1 MKHHRSAAALAALL
15 FVQSSS
21 ALAIKSH
28 QIAFSSLSPHPISR
42 TALTASTIDELPS
55 DTTVEDPETLLT
67 SRNRLVALA
76 STLSSNSATGR
87 FISRPAD
94 KIKLQKAINELE
106 SLSGSMGPKER
117 DLMIGDWTLLVT
129 AYVANSDVR
138 RRFGD
143 TEQTNSWLGK
153 GRSGI
158 SLFGRDGLSLDP
170 LQKTIRKSIEVTQR
184 IRDMDN
190 NGEINRVDNV
200 IEFTPLDTL
209 SDVIPKESPLAFLAE
224 LNVNP
229 LQVKKGKA
237 VLIHKAEVESVAP
250 VLRTKISWTSS
261 VLNVAGT
268 SQFFE
273 PDGSDVFGVNNLL
286 GEFLNTGTFETP
298 YIDEDIRISRTR
310 GPVFEQLRV
319 FVRKGSDVMHNVII
333 DSIEAELRV
342 EEEMEVGASTA
353 RAESRVQKL
362 VDAAQDIGGAVSS
375 IGKDVRSAVE
385 KDLEVV
391 SDALGDAM
399 DNVVNKVQ
407 DVVEED
413 LKDLSKSIEG
423 VQKSLQGEGELRDAV
438 ANVTKAV
445 AKVPQDVRNAVKN
458 DAAVVN
464 DSVGEA
470 LDTMVK
476 DVQDVVEDDIKKL
489 DASVSDV
496 RDVLLGENE
505 DDGTS
510 DEKKQ

>member
-261 VLNVAGT
+261 VCELFDCAGT
-268 SQFFE
+268 
-273 PDGSDVFGVNNLL
+273 LL
-286 GEFLNTGTFETP
+286 LCKT
-298 YIDEDIRISRTR
+298 DSRLT
-310 GPVFEQLRV
+310 
-319 FVRKGSDVMHNVII
+319 
-333 DSIEAELRV
+333 
-342 EEEMEVGASTA
+342 
-353 RAESRVQKL
+353 
-362 VDAAQDIGGAVSS
+362 
-375 IGKDVRSAVE
+375 
-385 KDLEVV
+385 
-391 SDALGDAM
+391 
-399 DNVVNKVQ
+399 
-407 DVVEED
+407 
-413 LKDLSKSIEG
+413 
-423 VQKSLQGEGELRDAV
+423 
-438 ANVTKAV
+438 
-445 AKVPQDVRNAVKN
+445 
-458 DAAVVN
+458 
-464 DSVGEA
+464 
-470 LDTMVK
+470 
-476 DVQDVVEDDIKKL
+476 
-489 DASVSDV
+489 
-496 RDVLLGENE
+496 
-505 DDGTS
+505 
-510 DEKKQ
+510 